1 MQNFP
6 FEAEKLKVW
15 FRREARD
22 LPWRRAPTPYAV
34 WISEVMLQQTQ
45 VSVVEG
51 YFRRWMERF
60 PTVEALAGAS
70 LEEVIKVWEG
80 LGYYSRARHL
90 HAAAQ
95 VLVKEY
101 GGDLPST
108 REELSGIRGLGPY
121 TVGAILSFAF
131 RQKAAAVD
139 GNVVRVLSR
148 YFHIAEDV
156 QRSSAQKKIREIAEG
171 ILPEE
176 EPWLV
181 AEGLIELGAT
191 VCKKDPQCWHCPIQ
205 SGCVAFALG
214 VQGELPKKGKKIA
227 ITQLTRHVFVVVH
240 GQEVLV
246 RKGETGKVMAD
257 LYEFPYAEGEV
268 KSLAFIPTAKKMKSL
283 AEVEHSF
290 TRYRVKLLSTLWR
303 AEEKVEVEGH
313 TWVPF
318 NGIDRYPFSSGHRKI
333 LEGLRRDDAHITHGE
348 FPGLGRAGDPHPA
361 RGGRDEEAGA

>member
-6 FEAEKLKVW
+6 FEAEKLQGW

-95 VLVKEY
+95 VLVERY
-101 GGDLPST
+101 GGELPSA
-108 REELSGIRGLGPY
+108 REKLSEIRGLGPY

-156 QRSSAQKKIREIAEG
+156 QRSAVQKKIREIAEG
-171 ILPEE
+171 ILPDE

-181 AEGLIELGAT
+181 TEGLIELGAT

-205 SGCVAFALG
+205 AGCAAFALG
-214 VQGELPKKGKKIA
+214 VQGELPKKGKKVA
-227 ITQLTRHVFVVVH
+227 VTALTRHVFIVMH
-240 GQEVLV
+240 GVEVLV
-246 RKGETGKVMAD
+246 KKGEKGKVMAD
-257 LYEFPYAEGEV
+257 LYEFPYADEATR
-268 KSLAFIPTAKKMKSL
+268 SLAFNPSAKKIKAL

-290 TRYRVKLLSTLWR
+290 TRYRVTLLPTLWR
-303 AEEKVEVEGH
+303 AEEKMESNGYA
-313 TWVPF
+313 WVPF
-318 NGIDRYPFSSGHRKI
+318 NELDRYPFSSGHRKI
-333 LEGLRRDDAHITHGE
+333 LAQLRRDYAHITHGE
-348 FPGLGRAGDPHPA
+348 LTGLGRTGDPHPA